1 MPKPLQEVFD
11 RFQFYL
17 SEYKDLIG
25 KHPYSSV
32 SKRNILMDPR
42 ISERFTVL
50 QTYKDHPF
58 HYIECLINDL
68 DNFYQDFNEEDKISL
83 LHSLLDD
90 LDIYMSDPNY
100 INFTHTD
107 VLNNR
112 LFVRAPKF
120 WKKNTRKPV
129 SSYSKSFESFGLF
142 DQDCEAIILD
152 LDEQLDSFSSN
163 KIEICLFPLS
173 AEYLTQ
179 YKFTQILN
187 PERKTYGFVSDR
199 INFEKKFEELEKV
212 IQIIAEQ
219 NIQIACF
226 PELVICDESLE
237 YLNKRITDL
246 KKEFFILIAGSFHRI
261 TGEGLY
267 KNTIPILVYQNS
279 NLGKYSYSKLEP
291 VFFEIQKLNQADL
304 RLYFPD
310 IDEFIKCN
318 DTIRFLEEDIEPD
331 HAILVFKTLKFGN
344 FGFVICKDILPD
356 ESRVMKFYKKLIDHL
371 FVISMNNSGK
381 ADFKEK
387 ANHLFNEFKISTFY
401 VNALSFDLTRTS
413 PTFLKI
419 PDGKYVEL
427 SEIEPTPFLTYSLTG
442 KTR

>member
-25 KHPYSSV
+25 KYPYFSV
-32 SKRNILMDPR
+32 SKKNILMDPR
-42 ISERFTVL
+42 ISERFIVL
-50 QTYKDHPF
+50 KTSKDHPVN
-58 HYIECLINDL
+58 YIECLINDL
-68 DNFYQDFNEEDKISL
+68 DNFYRDFNEEDKISL

-107 VLNNR
+107 VLNKR

-120 WKKNTRKPV
+120 WKKNTGNPV
-129 SSYSKSFESFGLF
+129 SSYSNSFESFGVF
-142 DQDCEAIILD
+142 DLDCEAIILD
-152 LDEQLDSFSSN
+152 IDEQLHSFSSN
-163 KIEICLFPLS
+163 IIEICLFPLS
-173 AEYLTQ
+173 AKYLTQ
-179 YKFTQILN
+179 FKFTQILN

-212 IQIIAEQ
+212 IQIIVEK

-226 PELVICDESLE
+226 PELIICDESLE

-261 TGEGLY
+261 TEEGLY
-267 KNTIPILVYQNS
+267 KNTIPILIYQKYNS
-279 NLGKYSYSKLEP
+279 EKHSYSKLEP
-291 VFFEIQKLNQADL
+291 VIFEIQKFKLADL
-304 RLYFPD
+304 KIYFPD
-310 IDEFIKCN
+310 IDEFIKYN

-356 ESRVMKFYKKLIDHL
+356 ESSVMKFYKKLIDHL
-371 FVISMNNSGK
+371 FVISMNNSGM

-387 ANHLFNEFKISTFY
+387 ANHLSYEFKISTFY
-401 VNALSFDLTRTS
+401 VNALSFDLINAS

-419 PDGKYVEL
+419 PGNNYVEL
-427 SEIEPTPFLTYSLTG
+427 SEIEPTPFLKYSLTE
-442 KTR
+442 KNR